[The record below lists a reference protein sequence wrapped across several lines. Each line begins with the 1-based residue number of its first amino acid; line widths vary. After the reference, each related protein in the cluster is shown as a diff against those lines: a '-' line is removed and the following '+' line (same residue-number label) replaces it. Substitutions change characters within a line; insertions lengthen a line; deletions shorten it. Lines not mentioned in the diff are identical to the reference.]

1 MAAFEYQ
8 ALDEAGRTRKGV
20 IEADSA
26 RHARA
31 LLRDQ
36 ALMPTKVNVTA
47 SQSTI
52 KRSGV
57 SFQRKLGH
65 LDRVLF
71 TRQLATL
78 IGSSLPIEAALAAV
92 AEQAEKQHVKG
103 LIMAIRS
110 KVLEGHSLA
119 VSLSDHSSSFN
130 ALYRATVAAGEQS
143 GFLDKVLE
151 NLADYEERQFSATR
165 NVEMAMVYPAV
176 LLTMAVL
183 IISGLMVYIVPDMV
197 NVIVDTG
204 QELPWFTTVLIGITD
219 LMANYWWLMIIAVA
233 LSVLCIRW
241 LLAQPRMRLRWDRM
255 KFDMPLIQ
263 RITRSANAARYTN
276 TLSILTRSG
285 VPLVEAMHIA
295 SGVVSNQWL
304 QRALTEA
311 TQRVSEGISLHI
323 SLGKVGQMPPM
334 LLHMVAAGEQS
345 GTLDAM
351 LGRVADFQQ
360 SEVERVVSALV
371 KLFEPLMLLL
381 MGGVVLFI
389 VMAILLPMLSMNQ
402 LV

>member
-1 MAAFEYQ
+1 VAVFEYQ

-130 ALYRATVAAGEQS
+130 ALYRATVTAGEQS

-183 IISGLMVYIVPDMV
+183 IISGLMMYIVPDMV

-219 LMANYWWLMIIAVA
+219 LMANYWWLLIIAVA

>member
-130 ALYRATVAAGEQS
+130 ALYRATVTAGEQS

-183 IISGLMVYIVPDMV
+183 IISCLMVYIVPDMV

-219 LMANYWWLMIIAVA
+219 LMANYWWLLIIAVA

>member
-8 ALDEAGRTRKGV
+8 ALDGRGRTQKGV

-26 RHARA
+26 RHARS

-47 SQSTI
+47 SQSVN
-52 KRSGV
+52 KGSGL
-57 SFQRKLGH
+57 SFPRKLRH

-78 IGSSLPIEAALAAV
+78 VGSSLPVEAALAAV
-92 AEQAEKQHVKG
+92 AEQADKQYVKG
-103 LIMAIRS
+103 LIMAVRS

-119 VSLSDHSSSFN
+119 VSLGDHGNSFN
-130 ALYRATVAAGEQS
+130 SLYRATVAAGEQS

-165 NVEMAMVYPAV
+165 NVEMAMIYPAV
-176 LLTMAVL
+176 LLSMAVL

-197 NVIVDTG
+197 HVIVDTG
-204 QELPWFTTVLIGITD
+204 QELPWFTTVLIAITEF
-219 LMANYWWLMIIAVA
+219 MASYWWLLIVGAVLA
-233 LSVLCIRW
+233 VVLVRW
-241 LLAQPRMRLRWDRM
+241 LLAQRPMRLRWDRW
-255 KFDMPLIQ
+255 KFEMPLVQ
-263 RITRSANAARYTN
+263 RVTRSANAARYTN
-276 TLSILTRSG
+276 TLAILTRSG

-323 SLGKVGQMPPM
+323 SLAKVGQMPPM

-345 GTLDAM
+345 GTLDTM

-389 VMAILLPMLSMNQ
+389 VMAVLLPMLSMNQ

>member
-130 ALYRATVAAGEQS
+130 ALYRATVTAGEQS

-183 IISGLMVYIVPDMV
+183 IISGLMMYIVPDMV

-219 LMANYWWLMIIAVA
+219 LMANYWWLLIIAVA

>member
-8 ALDEAGRTRKGV
+8 ALDASGRTQKGV

-26 RHARA
+26 RHARS
-31 LLRDQ
+31 LLREQ
-36 ALMPTKVNVTA
+36 HLAPTKVGITSSQAVA
-47 SQSTI
+47 ST
-52 KRSGV
+52 RS
-57 SFQRKLGH
+57 FALQRHLGH

-78 IGSSLPIEAALAAV
+78 VGASLPIEAALAAV
-92 AEQAEKQHVKG
+92 AEQADKQHVKG

-110 KVLEGHSLA
+110 KVLEGYSLA
-119 VSLSDHSSSFN
+119 VSLGDHTGSFDS
-130 ALYRATVAAGEQS
+130 LYRATVSAGEQS

-151 NLADYEERQFSATR
+151 NLADYEERQFAAAR
-165 NVEMAMVYPAV
+165 NVEMAMIYPAV
-176 LLTMAVL
+176 LLLMAIL

-197 NVIVDTG
+197 NVITDTG
-204 QELPWFTTVLIGITD
+204 QQLPWFTTVLIAMTGF
-219 LMANYWWLMIIAVA
+219 MANYWWLLLMLAGILVA
-233 LSVLCIRW
+233 LTRW
-241 LLAQPRMRLRWDRM
+241 LLSQPAIRLRWDRL
-255 KFDMPLIQ
+255 KFDMPLVQ

-295 SGVVSNQWL
+295 SGVVSNHWL

-311 TQRVSEGISLHI
+311 TQRVSEGISLHM
-323 SLGKVGQMPPM
+323 SLAKVGQMPPM

-345 GTLDAM
+345 GTLDTM

-360 SEVERVVSALV
+360 SEVERVVSTMV

>member
-130 ALYRATVAAGEQS
+130 ALYRATVTAGEQS

-219 LMANYWWLMIIAVA
+219 LMANYWWLLIIAVA

-255 KFDMPLIQ
+255 KFDMPFLQ

>member
-130 ALYRATVAAGEQS
+130 ALYRATVTAGEQS

-219 LMANYWWLMIIAVA
+219 LMANYWWLLIIAVA

-255 KFDMPLIQ
+255 KFEMPLIQ

>member
-1 MAAFEYQ
+1 MAAFEYK
-8 ALDEAGRTRKGV
+8 ALDETGRTRKGV

-26 RHARA
+26 RHARS

-36 ALMPTKVNVTA
+36 ALMPTEVNVTG
-47 SQSTI
+47 SQSTSKSSRI
-52 KRSGV
+52 

-78 IGSSLPIEAALAAV
+78 VGSSLPVEAALAAV

-103 LIMAIRS
+103 LIMAVRS

-119 VSLSDHSSSFN
+119 VSLSDHGSSFN

-165 NVEMAMVYPAV
+165 NVEMAMIYPAV

-204 QELPWFTTVLIGITD
+204 QELPWFTTMLIGITD
-219 LMANYWWLMIIAVA
+219 LMANYWWLLIIVIA
-233 LSVLCIRW
+233 LSVLFLRW
-241 LLAQPRMRLRWDRM
+241 LLAQPKMRLRWDRM
-255 KFDMPLIQ
+255 KFDMPLVQ

-285 VPLVEAMHIA
+285 MPLVEAMHIA

-345 GTLDAM
+345 GTLDTM

>member
-8 ALDEAGRTRKGV
+8 ALDASGRTQKGV

-26 RHARA
+26 RHARS
-31 LLRDQ
+31 LLREQ
-36 ALMPTKVNVTA
+36 HLAPTKVGITSSQAVA
-47 SQSTI
+47 ST
-52 KRSGV
+52 RS
-57 SFQRKLGH
+57 FALQRHLGH

-78 IGSSLPIEAALAAV
+78 VGASLPIEAALAAV
-92 AEQAEKQHVKG
+92 AEQADKQHVKG

-110 KVLEGHSLA
+110 KVLEGYSLA
-119 VSLSDHSSSFN
+119 VSLGDHTGSFDS
-130 ALYRATVAAGEQS
+130 LYRATVSAGEQS

-151 NLADYEERQFSATR
+151 NLADYEERQFAATR
-165 NVEMAMVYPAV
+165 NVEMAMIYPAV
-176 LLTMAVL
+176 LLLMAVL

-197 NVIVDTG
+197 NVITDTG
-204 QELPWFTTVLIGITD
+204 QQLPWFTTVLIAMTGF
-219 LMANYWWLMIIAVA
+219 MANYWWLLLMLAGILVA
-233 LSVLCIRW
+233 LTRW
-241 LLAQPRMRLRWDRM
+241 LLSQPAIRLRWDRL
-255 KFDMPLIQ
+255 KFDMPLVQ

-295 SGVVSNQWL
+295 SGVVANHWL

-311 TQRVSEGISLHI
+311 TQRVSEGISLHM
-323 SLGKVGQMPPM
+323 SLAKVGQMPPM

-345 GTLDAM
+345 GTLDTM

-360 SEVERVVSALV
+360 SEVERVVSTMV

>member
-1 MAAFEYQ
+1 LSTK

-130 ALYRATVAAGEQS
+130 ALYRATVTAGEQS

-219 LMANYWWLMIIAVA
+219 LMANYWWLLIIAVA

>member
-8 ALDEAGRTRKGV
+8 ALDQGGRTRKGV
-20 IEADSA
+20 MEADSA
-26 RHARA
+26 RHARS

-47 SQSTI
+47 SQSTN
-52 KRSGV
+52 KGSGR

-78 IGSSLPIEAALAAV
+78 VGSSMPIEAALAAV
-92 AEQAEKQHVKG
+92 AEQADKQHVKG
-103 LIMAIRS
+103 LIMAVRS

-165 NVEMAMVYPAV
+165 NVEMAMIYPAV

-204 QELPWFTTVLIGITD
+204 QELPWFTSVLIAITD
-219 LMANYWWLMIIAVA
+219 FMASYWWLLIIGVVLLVA
-233 LSVLCIRW
+233 FTRW
-241 LLAQPRMRLRWDRM
+241 LLAQPRLRLRWDRF
-255 KFDMPLIQ
+255 KFDMPLVQ

-304 QRALTEA
+304 QRALTQA

-345 GTLDAM
+345 GTLDTM

-381 MGGVVLFI
+381 MGGGVLFI

-402 LV
+402 WV

>member
-8 ALDEAGRTRKGV
+8 ALDVAGRTRKGV

-26 RHARA
+26 RHARS

-36 ALMPTKVNVTA
+36 SLMPTQVSITA
-47 SQSTI
+47 SQEAASS
-52 KRSGV
+52 RRFSL
-57 SFQRKLGH
+57 QRKLGH

-78 IGSSLPIEAALAAV
+78 VGSSLPIAPALEAV
-92 AEQAEKQHVKG
+92 AEQAEKQHVTAV
-103 LIMAIRS
+103 IMAIRS

-119 VSLSDHSSSFN
+119 VSLGEHGASFSP
-130 ALYRATVAAGEQS
+130 LYRATVAAGEQS

-165 NVEMAMVYPAV
+165 NVEMAMIYPAV

-183 IISGLMVYIVPDMV
+183 IVSGLMAYIVPDMV

-204 QELPWFTTVLIGITD
+204 QELPWFTRVLIALTEF
-219 LMANYWWLMIIAVA
+219 MANYWWLLLIAIGLTVFA
-233 LSVLCIRW
+233 VRW
-241 LLAQPRMRLRWDRM
+241 LLAQPKVRLSWDRL
-255 KFDMPLIQ
+255 KFDIPLVQ

-285 VPLVEAMHIA
+285 VPLVEAMNIA

-304 QRALTEA
+304 QRGLNDA
-311 TQRVSEGISLHI
+311 TQWVSEGVSLHI
-323 SLGKVGQMPPM
+323 SLQRVGQMPPM

-345 GTLDAM
+345 GTLDTM

-360 SEVERVVSALV
+360 TEVERVVSALV
-371 KLFEPLMLLL
+371 KLFEPMMLLL

>member
-130 ALYRATVAAGEQS
+130 ALYRATVTAGEQS

-219 LMANYWWLMIIAVA
+219 LMANYWWLLIIAVA

-295 SGVVSNQWL
+295 SGVVSNRWL

-345 GTLDAM
+345 GALDAM

>member
-8 ALDEAGRTRKGV
+8 ALDQGGRTRKGV

-26 RHARA
+26 RHARS

-47 SQSTI
+47 SQSTN
-52 KRSGV
+52 KGSGR

-78 IGSSLPIEAALAAV
+78 VGSSMPIEAALAAV
-92 AEQAEKQHVKG
+92 AEQADKQHVKG
-103 LIMAIRS
+103 LIMAVRS

-119 VSLSDHSSSFN
+119 VSLSDHGSSFN

-165 NVEMAMVYPAV
+165 NVEMAMIYPVV

-204 QELPWFTTVLIGITD
+204 QELPWFTSVLIAITD
-219 LMANYWWLMIIAVA
+219 FMASYWWLLIIGVVLLVA
-233 LSVLCIRW
+233 FTRW
-241 LLAQPRMRLRWDRM
+241 LLAQPRLRLRWDRF

-295 SGVVSNQWL
+295 SRVVSNQWL
-304 QRALTEA
+304 QRALTQA

-334 LLHMVAAGEQS
+334 MLHMVAAGEQS
-345 GTLDAM
+345 GTLDTM

>member
-8 ALDEAGRTRKGV
+8 ALDGRGRTQKGV

-26 RHARA
+26 RHARS

-47 SQSTI
+47 SQSVN
-52 KRSGV
+52 KGSGL
-57 SFQRKLGH
+57 SFPRKLRH

-78 IGSSLPIEAALAAV
+78 VGSSLPVEAALAAV
-92 AEQAEKQHVKG
+92 AEQADKQYVKG
-103 LIMAIRS
+103 LIMAVRS

-119 VSLSDHSSSFN
+119 VSLGDHGNSFN
-130 ALYRATVAAGEQS
+130 SLYRATVAAGEQS

-165 NVEMAMVYPAV
+165 NVEMAMIYPAV
-176 LLTMAVL
+176 LLSMAVL

-197 NVIVDTG
+197 HVIVDTG
-204 QELPWFTTVLIGITD
+204 QELPWFTTVLIAITEF
-219 LMANYWWLMIIAVA
+219 MASYWWLLIVGAVLA
-233 LSVLCIRW
+233 VVFVRW
-241 LLAQPRMRLRWDRM
+241 LLAQRPMRLRWDRW
-255 KFDMPLIQ
+255 KFEMPLVQ
-263 RITRSANAARYTN
+263 RVTRSANAARYTN
-276 TLSILTRSG
+276 TLAILTRSG

-323 SLGKVGQMPPM
+323 SLAKVGQMPPM

-345 GTLDAM
+345 GTLDTM

-389 VMAILLPMLSMNQ
+389 VMAVLLPMLSMNQ

>member
-176 LLTMAVL
+176 LLSMAVL

-219 LMANYWWLMIIAVA
+219 LMANYWWLLIIAVA

>member
-130 ALYRATVAAGEQS
+130 ALYRATVTAGEQS

-219 LMANYWWLMIIAVA
+219 LMANYWWLLIIAVA

-381 MGGVVLFI
+381 MGAVVLFI

>member
-8 ALDEAGRTRKGV
+8 ALDTSGRSRKGV

-26 RHARA
+26 RHART

-36 ALMPTKVNVTA
+36 SLVPTKVSVTS
-47 SQSTI
+47 SQEVKSRQ
-52 KRSGV
+52 K
-57 SFQRKLGH
+57 FALQRHLGH

-71 TRQLATL
+71 TRQLAAL
-78 IGSSLPIEAALAAV
+78 VGSSLPIESALAAV
-92 AEQAEKQHVKG
+92 AEQADKQRVKG
-103 LIMAIRS
+103 LIMAVRS
-110 KVLEGHSLA
+110 KVLEGYSLA
-119 VSLSDHSSSFN
+119 VSLSDHEGSFN
-130 ALYRATVAAGEQS
+130 GLYRATVAAGEQS

-165 NVEMAMVYPAV
+165 NVEMALIYPAV
-176 LLTMAVL
+176 LLVMAIL

-204 QELPWFTTVLIGITD
+204 QQLPWFTVALIAITD
-219 LMANYWWLMIIAVA
+219 FMASYWWLLFAGLAALVA
-233 LSVLCIRW
+233 FSRW
-241 LLAQPRMRLRWDRM
+241 LLAKPTLRLRWDRL
-255 KFDMPLIQ
+255 KFEIPLIQ
-263 RITRSANAARYTN
+263 RITRSANASRYTN

-304 QRALTEA
+304 QRALREA

-323 SLGKVGQMPPM
+323 ALARIGQMPPM

-360 SEVERVVSALV
+360 DEVERVVSALV

>member
-78 IGSSLPIEAALAAV
+78 IGSSLPIEAALVAV

-130 ALYRATVAAGEQS
+130 ALYRATVTAGEQS

-219 LMANYWWLMIIAVA
+219 LMANYWWLLIIAVA

>member
-92 AEQAEKQHVKG
+92 AEQAEKQHVKC

-130 ALYRATVAAGEQS
+130 ALYRATVTAGEQS

-183 IISGLMVYIVPDMV
+183 IISSLMVYIVPDMV

-219 LMANYWWLMIIAVA
+219 LMANYWWLLIIAVA

>member
-130 ALYRATVAAGEQS
+130 ALYRATVTAGEQS

-151 NLADYEERQFSATR
+151 NLADYEESQFSATR

-219 LMANYWWLMIIAVA
+219 LMANYWWLLIIAVA

-241 LLAQPRMRLRWDRM
+241 LLAQPRIRLRWDRM

>member
-183 IISGLMVYIVPDMV
+183 IISCLMVYIVPDMV

-219 LMANYWWLMIIAVA
+219 LMANYWWLLIIAVA

>member
-1 MAAFEYQ
+1 MAAFEYK
-8 ALDEAGRTRKGV
+8 ALDETGRTRKGV

-26 RHARA
+26 RHARS

-36 ALMPTKVNVTA
+36 ALMPTEVNVTG
-47 SQSTI
+47 SQSTSKSSRI
-52 KRSGV
+52 

-78 IGSSLPIEAALAAV
+78 VGSSLPIEAALAAV

-103 LIMAIRS
+103 LIMAVRS

-119 VSLSDHSSSFN
+119 VSLSDHGSSFN

-165 NVEMAMVYPAV
+165 NVEMAMIYPAV

-197 NVIVDTG
+197 NVIMDTG
-204 QELPWFTTVLIGITD
+204 QELPWFTTMLIGITD
-219 LMANYWWLMIIAVA
+219 LMANYWWLLIIVIA
-233 LSVLCIRW
+233 LSVLFLRW
-241 LLAQPRMRLRWDRM
+241 LLAQPKMRLRWDRM
-255 KFDMPLIQ
+255 KFDMPVVQ

-276 TLSILTRSG
+276 TLSILARSG
-285 VPLVEAMHIA
+285 MPLVEAMHIA

-311 TQRVSEGISLHI
+311 TQRVSEGTSLHI

-345 GTLDAM
+345 GTLDTM

>member
-130 ALYRATVAAGEQS
+130 ALYRATVTAGEQS

-219 LMANYWWLMIIAVA
+219 LMANYWWLLIIAVA

-381 MGGVVLFI
+381 LGGVVLFI

>member
-78 IGSSLPIEAALAAV
+78 IGSSLTIEAALAAV

-130 ALYRATVAAGEQS
+130 ALYRATVTAGEQS

-219 LMANYWWLMIIAVA
+219 LMANYWWLLIIAVA

>member
-1 MAAFEYQ
+1 MAAFEYK
-8 ALDEAGRTRKGV
+8 ALDETGRTRKGV

-26 RHARA
+26 RHARS

-36 ALMPTKVNVTA
+36 ALMPTEVNVTG
-47 SQSTI
+47 SQSTSKSSRI
-52 KRSGV
+52 

-78 IGSSLPIEAALAAV
+78 VGSSLPIEAALAAV

-103 LIMAIRS
+103 LIMAVRS

-119 VSLSDHSSSFN
+119 VSLSDHGSSFN

-165 NVEMAMVYPAV
+165 NVEMAMIYPAV

-204 QELPWFTTVLIGITD
+204 QQLPWFTTMLIGITD
-219 LMANYWWLMIIAVA
+219 LMANYWWLLIIVIA
-233 LSVLCIRW
+233 LSVLVLRW